1 MAPMDLTH
9 RFSVPAGVHE
19 AWNAFNNVEQ
29 LASCFPG
36 ATITEVR
43 GDEFSG
49 KLKIKLGPST
59 LVYNGSGRYLER
71 NESERRVVIEAQG
84 EERRR
89 NGDANVTVSASFT
102 ESAGQ
107 TDVDLRTGLVI
118 NGKPA
123 HLGEEVIADVSE
135 RLLEQFVTCLSEQFA
150 GGLGP
155 VQEDFLS
162 GGVAA
167 EAADEFDETDNER
180 TIELEPVPAVPAV
193 AAVAAVAAEAAATPA
208 AGTSPSASQS
218 GPAAAARVADFT
230 PPTSEPP
237 RYTTPRDDTEQG
249 ALNAIGTVV
258 PVLLKRFGP
267 GLAILGL
274 LLFVVIKIIRRK
286 T

>member
-36 ATITEVR
+36 ATITEVA
-43 GDEFSG
+43 GDEFRG

-71 NESERRVVIEAQG
+71 NEFDRRVVIQAQG

-89 NGDANVTVSASFT
+89 NGDADVTVSASFT
-102 ESAGQ
+102 ESGDQ
-107 TDVDLRTGLVI
+107 TDVDVRTELAI

-123 HLGEEVIADVSE
+123 HLGQEVIADISE
-135 RLLEQFVTCLSEQFA
+135 RLLEQFVTCLSKEFA
-150 GGLGP
+150 PGLGV

-162 GGVAA
+162 GGVTA
-167 EAADEFDETDNER
+167 EAATEFDEADNER
-180 TIELEPVPAVPAV
+180 TIELEPVPAA
-193 AAVAAVAAEAAATPA
+193 AAETAATPV
-208 AGTSPSASQS
+208 GNTSPSASQP
-218 GPAAAARVADFT
+218 GPAAAAGVADV
-230 PPTSEPP
+230 TSPVSEP

-249 ALNAIGTVV
+249 ALNAISTVV

-267 GLAILGL
+267 ALAILGL

-286 T
+286 S

>member
-1 MAPMDLTH
+1 MARMDLTH
-9 RFSVPAGVHE
+9 RFSLPAGVHE

-36 ATITEVR
+36 ATITDVA
-43 GDEFSG
+43 GDEFRG

-71 NESERRVVIEAQG
+71 NESGRRVVIEAQG

-102 ESAGQ
+102 ESGEQ
-107 TDVDLRTGLVI
+107 TDVDVRTGLVI

-123 HLGEEVIADVSE
+123 HLGQEVIADVSD
-135 RLLEQFVTCLSEQFA
+135 RLLEQFVTCLCEQFA
-150 GGLGP
+150 GGLGA

-167 EAADEFDETDNER
+167 EAADEFDEADNER
-180 TIELEPVPAVPAV
+180 TIELEPVPAA
-193 AAVAAVAAEAAATPA
+193 AAEISATPVA
-208 AGTSPSASQS
+208 NTSPSASQP
-218 GPAAAARVADFT
+218 GPAAAAGVADFT
-230 PPTSEPP
+230 PPASEPP
-237 RYTTPRDDTEQG
+237 RYTTPRGDTERG

-258 PVLLKRFGP
+258 PVLLRRFGP
-267 GLAILGL
+267 ALAILSL

-286 T
+286 S